1 MEMDFG
7 KQGSA
12 AKEFFLAHA
21 NWFAPLFLV
30 LAFLVSTVVVGGSI
44 DRTDQLFKRYDAYWN
59 AAQKDFGDLEAIYDQ
74 YAYAPPY
81 SNLTDRAAA
90 AQAYAS
96 RAKEAFAEWNAFKSF
111 VNDNDAALKN
121 HGTDTKRFISL
132 MDGARAGA
140 VSNARTIS
148 SELKELAGSSAE
160 KNAEV
165 AGAVRDLDALSGG
178 VKTT

>member
-1 MEMDFG
+1 MAMDFA

-30 LAFLVSTVVVGGSI
+30 LAFFFSLMVIGGSI

-59 AAQKDFGDLEAIYDQ
+59 AAQKDFSELDALYSQ

-81 SNLTDRAAA
+81 SGLADRAAA
-90 AQAYAS
+90 AQAYAL
-96 RAKEAFAEWNAFKSF
+96 RAKEAFAEWNSFKSF
-111 VNDNDAALKN
+111 VNGNDAALKN
-121 HGTDTKRFISL
+121 YGTDTTRFVSL
-132 MDGARAGA
+132 MDTAGAGA
-140 VSNARTIS
+140 VSNAQTVS
-148 SELKELAGSSAE
+148 SELKKLAGTDSG

-178 VKTT
+178 VKTA